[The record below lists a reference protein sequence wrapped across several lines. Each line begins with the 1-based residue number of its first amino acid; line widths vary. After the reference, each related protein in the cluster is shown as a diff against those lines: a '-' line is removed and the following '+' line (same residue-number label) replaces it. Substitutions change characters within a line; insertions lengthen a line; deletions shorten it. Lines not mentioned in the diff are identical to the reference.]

1 MRTSFFAILAVASL
15 AQCLPHS
22 ARAALGGPTTV
33 VDATGA
39 QLKLA
44 VRQPSAAWRIQ
55 DATLLSGT
63 VVHEY
68 VATLTGKVFAVSW
81 RGPAMPDLKQF
92 LGDYYGRYQ
101 TAAQTPV
108 VRHRVVRVE
117 AADLVIHSA
126 GRMRDFAGQAWLPA
140 QLPAGFS
147 LNDVQ

>member
-1 MRTSFFAILAVASL
+1 MRASVLPLLAVASL
-15 AQCLPHS
+15 AQCFPHP
-22 ARAALGGPTTV
+22 ARAALGGATTV
-33 VDATGA
+33 ADATGA

-55 DATLLSGT
+55 DATLPSGT

-92 LGDYYGRYQ
+92 LGGYYGRYQ
-101 TAAQTPV
+101 TAAQTPA
-108 VRHRVVRVE
+108 VRHRLVRVE
-117 AADLVIHSA
+117 AADLVIQSA
-126 GRMRDFAGQAWLPA
+126 GRMRDFAGRAWLPA

-147 LNDVQ
+147 VNDVQ